1 MSGLKAGR
9 LRHRITIERPLYT
22 QDTAGAGIVQWVTH
36 ADRVPADV
44 SPLSAREF
52 LAAQQVQSQVV
63 ARITIRYQAGLDASM
78 RIRHR
83 GEIYNI
89 AGVLADKDSGIG
101 YLTLPVTAG
110 VNAG

>member
-22 QDTAGAGIVQWVTH
+22 QDAAGAGVTTWTVF
-36 ADRVPADV
+36 ADDVPAGV
-44 SPLSAREF
+44 SPLSAKEF

-63 ARITIRYQAGLDASM
+63 ARITTRYRPGLDASM

-83 GEIYNI
+83 GAIYNI
-89 AGVLADKDSGIG
+89 AGVIPDPGSGIEW
-101 YLTLPVTAG
+101 LTLPVSAG

>member
-1 MSGLKAGR
+1 M
-9 LRHRITIERPLYT
+9 
-22 QDTAGAGIVQWVTH
+22 DTAGAGIVQWVTH

-63 ARITIRYQAGLDASM
+63 ARITIRYQPGLDANM
-78 RIRHR
+78 RIRH
-83 GEIYNI
+83 GDAIYNI
-89 AGVLADKDSGIG
+89 AGVIPDPRSGTEW
-101 YLTLPVTAG
+101 LTLPVSTG